1 MQLHNTM
8 APLEE
13 EEDERIIPPPLHLDL
28 PTREP
33 LTATLNQDPQI
44 DPAGL
49 PGSDLHGIHVAVLVT
64 TDVEETEIL
73 DTTKA
78 LRDAGAQVDVIS
90 PDGSDVQLMSHDDK
104 TTTLRASLALEK
116 AEPSQYDATLLPG
129 GAINADKLRMEEKA
143 RAFVRALDDAGKPIA
158 AICHAPWLLVSA
170 GLVDQRTLTSY
181 YTLQDDVRNA
191 GGLWLDEEV
200 VVDDNWVTSRSPR
213 DIPAF
218 NREMIRLF
226 AECHAA

>member
-1 MQLHNTM
+1 MLPDNTM

-13 EEDERIIPPPLHLDL
+13 EEEERNLPPPLRFDL

-33 LTATLNQDPQI
+33 LIATLNPNVD
-44 DPAGL
+44 AEGVR
-49 PGSDLHGIHVAVLVT
+49 GSDLHGMHVAVLVT

-90 PDGSDVQLMSHDDK
+90 PEGAEVQLMRHDDK
-104 TTTLRASLALEK
+104 TITLRANAALEK
-116 AEPSQYDATLLPG
+116 ADPAQYDATLLPG
-129 GAINADKLRMEEKA
+129 GTINSDKLRMEENA
-143 RAFVRALDDAGKPIA
+143 RDFVRALDDAGKPIA

-191 GGLWLDEEV
+191 GGTWLDEEV
-200 VVDDNWVTSRSPR
+200 IVDDNWVTSRSPK

-218 NREMIRLF
+218 NREMLRLF
-226 AECHAA
+226 ADSRAA

>member
-1 MQLHNTM
+1 MQPDDTM

-13 EEDERIIPPPLHLDL
+13 EEEERDPPPGLRFDL

-33 LTATLNQDPQI
+33 LATLNPNTDVDAEGI
-44 DPAGL
+44 R
-49 PGSDLHGIHVAVLVT
+49 GSDLDGMHVAVLVT
-64 TDVEETEIL
+64 TDVEEAEIL

-78 LRDAGAQVDVIS
+78 LREAVAQVDVIS
-90 PDGSDVQLMSHDDK
+90 PESAEVQLMRHDDK
-104 TTTLRASLALEK
+104 TTTLRANLALEK
-116 AEPSQYDATLLPG
+116 ADPEQYDATLLPG

-143 RAFVRALDDAGKPIA
+143 RAFVRAQDDVGKPIA

-170 GLVDQRTLTSY
+170 GLVDDRTLTSY
-181 YTLQDDVRNA
+181 YSLQDDVRNA
-191 GGLWLDEEV
+191 GGTWLDEEV
-200 VVDDNWVTSRSPR
+200 IVDDNWVTSRSPQ

-226 AECHAA
+226 AESRAA